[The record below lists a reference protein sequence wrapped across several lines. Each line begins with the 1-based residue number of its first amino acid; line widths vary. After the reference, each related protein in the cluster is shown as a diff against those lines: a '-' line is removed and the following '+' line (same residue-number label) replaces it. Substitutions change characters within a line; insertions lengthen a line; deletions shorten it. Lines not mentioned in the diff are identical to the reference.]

1 MLHVFRRAA
10 DGNGRVHHMYGYHD
24 IFFDLDGTL
33 TDPGLGIT
41 NSVMHALR
49 HYGITVTDR
58 RELYPYIGPPLME
71 SFQEFCGFSETR
83 ARWLRLLPGV
93 FHRPGHL

>member
-1 MLHVFRRAA
+1 
-10 DGNGRVHHMYGYHD
+10 MYGYHD